1 MYQGEFKMNDDK
13 LYYYTDYNT
22 FKLILENSTL
32 RFKESTSS
40 NDKLDTIQLY
50 DELFQMAKEK
60 LNDKELKVEQKFY
73 FDMLKYNG
81 VHSSRIA
88 LVACFTTKADSRM
101 LWDAYTM
108 HRKDREAVRYNGV
121 CIEFSKSCLRSA
133 MERSANIFDVKD
145 CRNIT
150 YGFDG
155 IRDYLENIMD
165 AFSVEVEE
173 LSKDKDQKQSYVPPI
188 PVPGTKKVLEL
199 KKCIV
204 IPLLHLIDEF
214 DTEAPFIKH
223 IFWEEENEIRA
234 LLSIKK
240 GNRDVEKLGKN
251 EDGSFFFDIVIDE
264 SCINKVIL
272 GPEFSD
278 IDIEEVN
285 NIKGKLPFNHLKIEY
300 SRGTN
305 IITNR

>member
-1 MYQGEFKMNDDK
+1 MMNDDR

-50 DELFQMAKEK
+50 DELFQMAEEK
-60 LNDKELKVEQKFY
+60 LNEKELETEQKFY
-73 FDMLKYNG
+73 FDMLKHNG
-81 VHSSRIA
+81 VNSSRIS

-108 HRKDREAVRYNGV
+108 HRKDRAAIRYNGV
-121 CIEFSKSCLRSA
+121 CIEFSKSCLRAA
-133 MERSANIFDVKD
+133 MEKSASIFDIKD

-150 YGFDG
+150 YGFEG

-165 AFSVEVEE
+165 IFSTEVKN
-173 LSKDKDQKQSYVPPI
+173 LSNYKDQKQSYIPPI
-188 PVPGTKKVLEL
+188 QIPYTNKVLEL

-204 IPLLHLIDEF
+204 IPLLHLIDKF

-223 IFWEEENEIRA
+223 IFWQEESELRA

-240 GNRDVEKLGKN
+240 RDRNVKRLGRY

-264 SCINKVIL
+264 KCITKVIL

-278 IDIEEVN
+278 KDIEEVN
-285 NIKGKLPFNHLKIEY
+285 NINGKLSFENLKIEK